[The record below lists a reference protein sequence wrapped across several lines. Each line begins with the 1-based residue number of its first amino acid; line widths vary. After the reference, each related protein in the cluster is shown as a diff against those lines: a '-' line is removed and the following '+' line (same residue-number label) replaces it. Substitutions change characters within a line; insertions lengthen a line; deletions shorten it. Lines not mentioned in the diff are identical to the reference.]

1 MVSNM
6 QHEENLIPPSTMSQ
20 TSCKVS
26 QDQLG
31 LMTGGISMILQ
42 ATQGSKG
49 KKLPS

>member
-1 MVSNM
+1 MFFNM
-6 QHEENLIPPSTMSQ
+6 HHEENLIPPSSMTQ

-49 KKLPS
+49 KRLLS